1 MPSSKAAGGTVSASS
16 LHVLDTSALLALIE
30 DEPGAETVERVIRSS
45 RVVLPA
51 VVLMEV
57 FYILRQERGEAEAY
71 RLYAHCR
78 EVADELVSELDE
90 PMVLQAGRFKAD
102 HKVSLAD
109 AWIAAVARVRGAT
122 LVHKDPELEALE
134 GLVEMHALP
143 YKGANGG

>member
-1 MPSSKAAGGTVSASS
+1 VSASS
-16 LHVLDTSALLALIE
+16 APHVLDTSALLTLIE
-30 DEPGAETVERVIRSS
+30 DEAGAETVERVIRSS

-78 EVADELVSELDE
+78 EIADELVSELDE
-90 PMVLQAGRFKAD
+90 PTVLQAGRFKAD

-109 AWIAAVARVRGAT
+109 AWIAAVAKLKGAI

-134 GLVEMHALP
+134 GLVEMQALP
-143 YKGANGG
+143 YKSTSGA